1 MLALHSSI
9 LKRIKT
15 LSSQLFEPFLGIR
28 AAAMKKIVAATVI
41 AFTGSHFEQ
50 AIAADDVKTSYPE
63 KIYFQ
68 DLFNNKDINIGEVEV
83 TLQDYQ
89 GYIWLGGR
97 NAILRY
103 DGSEFLPFEVQVDNQ
118 DSSQNI
124 LATQAVD
131 LFEDSRQRLWVA
143 TRTGVL
149 WFDRENQVFKKLE
162 EVKDSKKNIDTGT
175 INKIIEAS
183 TGEIIIASYAGL
195 TVISSDN
202 SNVTIYDM
210 DTTQGALNNNVIHDI
225 IRDPNGNFWLAN
237 EKGLHY
243 FNWKNKSFS
252 AYLPNPD
259 DINNLPDNDIWAI
272 EFDSDGNIWA
282 GSHSG
287 IYKFNTKTKIFKKYQ
302 HDPTDNFSIGA
313 NLIREVTIDS
323 KGFNWVGTDGGGLNL
338 YDKVNDRFIRF
349 SHQKGQ
355 KGSLASNSTRAI
367 FEDRNGD
374 LWVGTYPAGINFF
387 DRSSGA
393 ISLYN
398 SDPNNTNSL
407 PHNSVLTLQED
418 DKGNLWLGTD
428 GGGVSYFD
436 RFANTFTHYQVADK
450 KISSNAILSSL
461 MDSKGNFWVGTW
473 GGAVN
478 RYNPTTDNFDKIPFD
493 LNLKGQ
499 GSGTYKALNDEAVW
513 NIYEDKKG
521 EIWIGTHSGGLSLY
535 NQDTGTFTNYSH
547 DRAIPTT
554 ISNQLVWTTFEDSK
568 NRFWVGTA
576 NGLDLFDRETAKGQR
591 ITASDDD
598 PNSLSNNSVLC
609 IFEDSKKRLWFGT
622 DWGLNQLNDDNDN
635 ISFTVYGNNEN
646 FVDNGIRSITED
658 ANGNLWLG
666 TNNGIVMFNPDTKSV
681 NNYKRA
687 GGQQLGGFNTGS
699 VLISQ
704 RGEVIFGGTNGV
716 RLFNISELST
726 NELPPPVTLTDFKV
740 FTKSIAVNGP
750 DKLLSKTV
758 NLTNTITLD
767 YKKNMFSFN
776 FSALNYR
783 DSDKNQ
789 YAYKLEGFD
798 KNWREV
804 GNQRSALYT
813 NLDGG
818 SYVFKVKGSNNDGV
832 WNEEGKS
839 ITIIQLPPPWKTWWA
854 YTLYVLAILGTILRF
869 IYAQRKKRKII
880 ERQKQKLEVKV
891 AERTSELR
899 EKNHDIQAML
909 GNMRQGLFTVEPSG
923 NIHPEYSSFLEDI
936 FHTKEIAARNA
947 MDLLFTGANIGGDSL
962 NQAKEAIK
970 SIIGEDEMNFSF
982 NSNLLPTEYSITR
995 EQATQHLSL
1004 DWDPIIIDDCVSKLM
1019 VSVRDVTAL
1028 KQAEGAALAQKRE
1041 LNIISQLI
1049 KVPNKKYLAFEESAR
1064 KFIQENREKIQ
1075 ASPQKDLDVI
1085 ALLFRN
1091 MHTIKGNC
1099 RTYGFSYYS
1108 DVVHNVETTYSE
1120 LKASDEYP
1128 WEQQI
1133 LLDDLVKVELAA
1145 KEYAAVYYD
1154 VLGRGDNSADESE
1167 NPLLD
1172 VGTIAHIQKCISE
1185 VSKTYPE
1192 AGRSTQLQSASIL
1205 LNIALSNTMSKVLA
1219 DIVNSL
1225 PSIAK
1230 QLGKA
1235 DPKVMIDDSN
1245 VRIKSSAHELLN
1257 NVFAHILRN
1266 SVDHGI
1272 ESPEDREKQGK
1283 PGPGRIDVFTSLRGD
1298 NLRIH
1303 VKDDGKGV
1311 NIDRLYQKGLE
1322 MGVWK
1327 TGETPATAAI
1337 AELIFASG
1345 TSTKDEVS
1353 AISGR
1358 GVGMDAVKQFL
1369 RNAGGDIE
1377 LNLLDD
1383 KEPNNAFVAFETI
1396 ISLPPSTF
1404 TVIKYE
1410 G

>member
-1 MLALHSSI
+1 MLAFASTLLKHIFSS
-9 LKRIKT
+9 KYQ
-15 LSSQLFEPFLGIR
+15 QLG
-28 AAAMKKIVAATVI
+28 
-41 AFTGSHFEQ
+41 
-50 AIAADDVKTSYPE
+50 AIAAPYKAIKASTQIAIALTLLSYIHLVIADDPTRASYPE
-63 KIYFQ
+63 KMYFQ
-68 DLFNNKDINIGEVEV
+68 HLFDNKDVNIGEVEV
-83 TLQDYQ
+83 VLQDYQ

-103 DGSEFLPFEVQVDNQ
+103 DGNDFLPFDIQIDPQ
-118 DSSQNI
+118 DSSKNI

-143 TRTGVL
+143 TRNGVL
-149 WFDRENQVFKKLE
+149 WFDRDKQVFKKLIHKE
-162 EVKDSKKNIDTGT
+162 GQKHNIDTGT
-175 INKIIEAS
+175 INKIVEAKS
-183 TGEIIIASYAGL
+183 GEVLVASYAGL
-195 TVISSDN
+195 AVIEPHSE
-202 SNVTIYDM
+202 NVTVYDIT
-210 DTTQGALNNNVIHDI
+210 TTQGALNNNVIHDI
-225 IRDPNGNFWLAN
+225 LRDPSGNFWLAN

-243 FNWKNKSFS
+243 FNWQDKSFET
-252 AYLPNPD
+252 YLPNPN
-259 DINNLPDNDIWAI
+259 DINNLPDNDLWAI
-272 EFDSDGNIWA
+272 EFDDAGNLWA

-287 IYKFNTKTKIFKKYQ
+287 IYKFNTTTKKFKKYQ
-302 HDPTDNFSIGA
+302 HEPDNDFSIGA
-313 NLIREVTIDS
+313 NLIREVIIDS
-323 KGFNWVGTDGGGLNL
+323 KGFNWIGTDGGGLNL
-338 YDKVNDRFIRF
+338 YDKDNDRFIRF
-349 SHQKGQ
+349 SHKKGQ

-398 SDPNNTNSL
+398 NDPNNSNSL

-418 DKGNLWLGTD
+418 AKGNLWLGTD
-428 GGGVSYFD
+428 GGGVSYFN
-436 RFANTFTHYQVADK
+436 RFENTFKHYQVGNN

-461 MDSKGNFWVGTW
+461 LDSKGNLWVGTW

-478 RYNPTTDNFDKIPFD
+478 RYNPARDSFDQIPFD

-513 NIYEDKKG
+513 NIYEDAAGK
-521 EIWIGTHSGGLSLY
+521 IWIGTHSGGLSLY
-535 NQDTGTFTNYSH
+535 DQESGTFTNYSH
-547 DRAIPTT
+547 DSKNPKS
-554 ISNQLVWTTFEDSK
+554 ISNQLVWTTFEDSS

-576 NGLDLFDRETAKGQR
+576 NGLDLLDRKTATAQR
-591 ITASDDD
+591 FTASDDN
-598 PNSLSNNSVLC
+598 PTSLSNNSVLC
-609 IFEDSKKRLWFGT
+609 IFEDSQKRIWFGT
-622 DWGLNQLNDDNDN
+622 DWGLNQLNADGK
-635 ISFTVYGNNEN
+635 SFTVYGTREN

-658 ANGNLWLG
+658 TKGNLWLG
-666 TNNGIVMFNPDTKSV
+666 TNNGIVMFNPDTKTV

-687 GGQQLGGFNTGS
+687 SGQQLGGFNTGS
-699 VLISQ
+699 VITSQ
-704 RGEVIFGGTNGV
+704 RGEVIFGGTNGI
-716 RLFNISELST
+716 RLFNTKELST
-726 NELPPPVTLTDFKV
+726 NTLAPPVVLTDFKV
-740 FTKSIAVNGP
+740 FTKPIAINGP
-750 DKLLSKTV
+750 DKLLSKAV
-758 NLTNTITLD
+758 NLTDTITLD
-767 YKKNMFSFN
+767 YKKNMFSLN
-776 FSALNYR
+776 FAALNYR

-798 KNWREV
+798 ENWREV
-804 GNQRSALYT
+804 GNQRAALYT

-818 SYVFKVKGSNNDGV
+818 KYIFKVKASNNDGI

-854 YTLYVLAILGTILRF
+854 YTLYALAFIGIIVRF
-869 IYAQRKKRKII
+869 VYAQRKKRKII
-880 ERQKQKLEVKV
+880 ELQKQKLEVKV

-936 FHTKEIAARNA
+936 FHTKEIAGQNA

-970 SIIGEDEMNFSF
+970 SIIGEDEMNFTF
-982 NSNLLPTEYSITR
+982 NAHVLPTDYSITR
-995 EQATQHLSL
+995 EQQTQHLSL

-1028 KQAEGAALAQKRE
+1028 KQAEGEALAQKRE
-1041 LNIISQLI
+1041 LDIIAQLI
-1049 KVPNKKYLAFEESAR
+1049 KVPNKKYLAFEESAK
-1064 KFIQENREKIQ
+1064 KFIQENRESIQ
-1075 ASPQKDLDVI
+1075 KSGSKDPDTI

-1108 DVVHNVETTYSE
+1108 DVVHNVETTYSN
-1120 LKASDEYP
+1120 LKASDDYP
-1128 WEQQI
+1128 WQPEE
-1133 LLDDLVKVELAA
+1133 LLNDLIKVELIA

-1154 VLGRGDNSADESE
+1154 VLGRGDNNADDMEK
-1167 NPLLD
+1167 PLLD
-1172 VGTIAHIQKCISE
+1172 VSTIAHIQKCISE
-1185 VSKTYPE
+1185 VSKHYPE
-1192 AGRSTQLQSASIL
+1192 AGKSTQLQSANIL

-1235 DPKVMIDDSN
+1235 DPKIIIDDSN
-1245 VRIKSSAHELLN
+1245 IRIKSNAHELLN
-1257 NVFAHILRN
+1257 NVFAHLLRN

-1272 ESPEDREKQGK
+1272 EPPEERAKTGK
-1283 PGPGRIDVFTSLRGD
+1283 PAQGRIDVFTSLRAD

-1322 MGVWK
+1322 MGVWQ
-1327 TGETPATAAI
+1327 TGDTPPTAAI

-1345 TSTKDEVS
+1345 ASTKDEVS

-1369 RNAGGDIE
+1369 RSAGGDIE

-1396 ISLPPSTF
+1396 ITLPASTF
-1404 TVIKYE
+1404 TAIRYE
-1410 G
+1410 E